1 MSEGFVSV
9 SKQDFF
15 WPSVCREE
23 QTVTRVLL
31 SSLADD
37 TARDVL

>member
-15 WPSVCREE
+15 
-23 QTVTRVLL
+23 
-31 SSLADD
+31 LAKCVQGGANSDQSAAVI
-37 TARDVL
+37 TG